1 VQTPRNQKILL
12 LALETGFAFKV
23 NSALLSTINKELLM
37 KIKSYPKL
45 ILSIILIE
53 IIGSLGAIATTPA
66 IPGWYASLIKP
77 FFTPPSWVFGPVW
90 TSLFFLM
97 GFALYLVW
105 QEGLEKRPVRLA
117 VYTFSIQMILNVLW
131 SFLFFGMQNPLFGLI
146 EIIILW
152 FVIIITIFKFFK
164 VSRPAAYMMIPYICW
179 VTIATA
185 LNLAVWLLN

>member
-1 VQTPRNQKILL
+1 
-12 LALETGFAFKV
+12 
-23 NSALLSTINKELLM
+23 M
-37 KIKSYPKL
+37 KIKSYPRL

-66 IPGWYASLIKP
+66 IPVWYSSLNKP

-90 TSLFFLM
+90 TSLFFLI

-105 QEGLEKRPVRLA
+105 QEGLEKRSVRLA
-117 VYTFSIQMILNVLW
+117 VYAFSIQMILNVLW
-131 SFLFFGMQNPLFGLI
+131 SFLFFGMQNPLLGFI

-152 FVIIITIFKFFK
+152 FAILITIFKFYK

>member
-1 VQTPRNQKILL
+1 MQTPRNQKILL

>member
-1 VQTPRNQKILL
+1 
-12 LALETGFAFKV
+12 
-23 NSALLSTINKELLM
+23 M

>member
-1 VQTPRNQKILL
+1 
-12 LALETGFAFKV
+12 
-23 NSALLSTINKELLM
+23 M
-37 KIKSYPKL
+37 KIISYPKL

-53 IIGSLGAIATTPA
+53 IIGSIGAIATTPA
-66 IPGWYASLIKP
+66 IPGWYSSLVKP

-105 QEGLEKRPVRLA
+105 QEGIEKRPVRLA
-117 VYTFSIQMILNVLW
+117 IIAFSIQMVLNVLW
-131 SFLFFGMQNPLFGLI
+131 TFLFFGMQNPFFALI
-146 EIIILW
+146 EIFILW
-152 FVIIITIFKFFK
+152 IAILFVIIKFYK

-185 LNLAVWLLN
+185 LNLGVYLLN